1 MLGLCGHYRCRKKSL
16 VFKENIALKGNN
28 EFAGT
33 VANIEGGLIYTIRH
47 EAFVSS
53 DDYEF
58 AEATD
63 ILEGMLF

>member
-1 MLGLCGHYRCRKKSL
+1 L

-33 VANIEGGLIYTIRH
+33 VAKKEGGLIYTIRY
-47 EAFVSS
+47 EVFDSS

-58 AEATD
+58 AEVTD

>member
-1 MLGLCGHYRCRKKSL
+1 M
-16 VFKENIALKGNN
+16 VFKENIALKRNN

-47 EAFVSS
+47 EAFDSS

-58 AEATD
+58 AEVTD